1 MVVMSNEY
9 KVYHDWENPSI
20 LGNNSYMHQQK
31 YINDGH
37 SIHTKNSINS
47 KIRRNIAISSTR
59 LDAMQNVTLNNSIL
73 YIAEKIR
80 SQCNPYVL

>member
-37 SIHTKNSINS
+37 SMHTKNQI
-47 KIRRNIAISSTR
+47 
-59 LDAMQNVTLNNSIL
+59 LNPI
-73 YIAEKIR
+73 YIML
-80 SQCNPYVL
+80 NPTPPSLIC